1 MIPLSCGG
9 VICAPSSQYTLY
21 PLYSGGLEEKKTGKV
36 HGLTLKERK
45 YGKLTGVQDIH
56 SFNENEILLQTE
68 AGKVQIKGEQLHVK
82 SLDLEKG
89 EAEIEGKVN
98 SVSYLTKNAQK
109 KEEPLLKRMFR

>member
-1 MIPLSCGG
+1 MGA
-9 VICAPSSQYTLY
+9 V
-21 PLYSGGLEEKKTGKV
+21 GLEEKKTGKV

-56 SFNENEILLQTE
+56 SFNENEVLLLSE
-68 AGKVQIKGEQLHVK
+68 AGKILLKGEQLHVRNLNLLQVK
-82 SLDLEKG
+82 SLDREKG

>member
-1 MIPLSCGG
+1 MIRM
-9 VICAPSSQYTLY
+9 
-21 PLYSGGLEEKKTGKV
+21 EEKQLAGV
-36 HGLTLKERK
+36 HRFSLENRRK
-45 YGKLTGVQDIH
+45 AVITGVQDIH